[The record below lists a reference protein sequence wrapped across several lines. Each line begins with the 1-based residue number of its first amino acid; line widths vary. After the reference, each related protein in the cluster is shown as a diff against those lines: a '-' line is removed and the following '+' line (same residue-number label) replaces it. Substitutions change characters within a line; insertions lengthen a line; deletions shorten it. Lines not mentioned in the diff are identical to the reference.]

1 MNELNYHHL
10 RYFRAVAHDGNLT
23 RTAERL
29 NVTQS
34 ALSVQIRQL
43 EARLGHDLFERRGRQ
58 LRLTEAGRIALDHA
72 DVIFGTGEELVETL
86 ARRGGTRRALR
97 IGAQS
102 TLSRN
107 FQIGFL
113 RPVLGRADVEI
124 VLRSGGGRELL
135 DALQALAL
143 DIVLTNAPPAGEDP
157 LLIHKIADQTVSLF
171 GTPARVSHRSLRE
184 VLLSE
189 PVILPTESSIRT
201 GFDSLLA
208 RLELRPRIAA
218 EVDDMA
224 MVRLLARE
232 DAGLAVVPAVVLAD
246 ELAAGLLVEAPFPL
260 GISEPFYAVTVE
272 RRFPNPLV
280 QALLEASRPAE
291 AGSLGR

>member
-1 MNELNYHHL
+1 MSDLNYHHL

-43 EARLGHDLFERRGRQ
+43 EGRLGHDLFERRGRQ
-58 LRLTEAGRIALDHA
+58 LHLTEAGRIALDHA
-72 DVIFGTGEELVETL
+72 DAIFGAGEELVATL
-86 ARRGGTRRALR
+86 ARTGGVQRVLR

-107 FQIGFL
+107 FQMGFL
-113 RPVLGRADVEI
+113 RPVLGHVDVAI
-124 VLRSGGGRELL
+124 VLRSGSGRELL
-135 DALQALAL
+135 DSLQALAL
-143 DIVLTNAPPAGEDP
+143 DVVLTNAPPSGGGSF
-157 LLIHKIADQTVSLF
+157 LIHKIADQIVSLF
-171 GTPARVSHRSLRE
+171 GTPARVSHGSLRD
-184 VLLSE
+184 VLMAE

-201 GFDSLLA
+201 GFDSLVA
-208 RLELRPRIAA
+208 RLEVRPRIAA
-218 EVDDMA
+218 QVDDMA
-224 MVRLLARE
+224 MVRLLARD

-246 ELAAGLLVEAPFPL
+246 ELAAGLLVEAAFPL

-280 QALLEASRPAE
+280 QALIDASQPADR
-291 AGSLGR
+291 GFLGR

>member
-1 MNELNYHHL
+1 MGELNYHHL

-23 RTAERL
+23 RTAEKL

-58 LRLTEAGRIALDHA
+58 LHLTEAGRIALDHA
-72 DVIFGTGEELVETL
+72 DAIFGVGEELVATL
-86 ARRGGTRRALR
+86 ARRGGTQQALR

-107 FQIGFL
+107 FQMGFL
-113 RPVLGRADVEI
+113 RPVLGRGDVEI
-124 VLRSGGGRELL
+124 VLRSGSGRELL
-135 DALQALAL
+135 DALHALSL
-143 DIVLTNAPPAGEDP
+143 DVVLTNAPPAGESP

-171 GTPARVSHRSLRE
+171 GTPARVAHGSLRD
-184 VLLSE
+184 VLMAE

-201 GFDSLLA
+201 GFDSLVA
-208 RLELRPRIAA
+208 RLEVRPRIAA

-246 ELAAGLLVEAPFPL
+246 ELGAGLLAEAPFPL

-280 QALLEASRPAE
+280 QALIDASRPAE
-291 AGSLGR
+291 AGILGG